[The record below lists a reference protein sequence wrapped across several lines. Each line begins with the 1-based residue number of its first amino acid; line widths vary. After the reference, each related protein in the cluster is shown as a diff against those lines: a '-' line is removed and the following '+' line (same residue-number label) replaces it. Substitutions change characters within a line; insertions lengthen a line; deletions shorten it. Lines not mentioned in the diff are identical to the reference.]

1 MTERAAVAAAL
12 LVWALLIAVCDWRH
26 RRIPN
31 ALLLV
36 VLLPAGAL
44 CVWRGSGLLGIP
56 MAASAIGFVAGFAVT
71 LPGYLLRLLGAGDV
85 KLAATLGLLLGLPAL
100 WPALLI
106 AALVLGAMALFA
118 RLRHSGD
125 TGASRR
131 LPAAVPL
138 AAGFAAMLM
147 RSQFPEAP

>member
-1 MTERAAVAAAL
+1 MPEHAAVPAAL
-12 LVWALLIAVCDWRH
+12 LLWATLVAFSDWRH

-31 ALLLV
+31 ALLLA

-44 CVWRGSGLLGIP
+44 CVWRGVGPLGVPALSGGIGLL
-56 MAASAIGFVAGFAVT
+56 AGFVLT

-100 WPALLI
+100 GWALLI
-106 AALVLGAMALFA
+106 AALVLGLMAVVLVW
-118 RLRHSGD
+118 RRKRHD
-125 TGASRR
+125 DAAPRR

-138 AAGFAAMLM
+138 TAGFAAVLLFSMN
-147 RSQFPEAP
+147 